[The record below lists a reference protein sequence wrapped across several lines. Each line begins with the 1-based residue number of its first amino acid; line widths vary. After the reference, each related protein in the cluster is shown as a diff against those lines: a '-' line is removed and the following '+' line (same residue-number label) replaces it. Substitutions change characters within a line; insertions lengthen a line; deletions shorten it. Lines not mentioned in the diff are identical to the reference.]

1 MAPKMITDRNDRLDP
16 LFRHDYVAQQH
27 LLRYMFACEQLKSQE
42 PLKVLDIACGT
53 GFGTQI
59 LRQNGLNAVG
69 ADLDRSQI
77 AVARETWGD
86 YFQYADVLNLPF
98 EDNSFE
104 AVVSF
109 ETVEHVM
116 DGNKFMTEMRRVL
129 KPDGVLICSTPN
141 IRYTSHPPYHLL
153 EYEPEA
159 FFALVEQN
167 FAEVARYGQ
176 YFHLSNRLQDLWQWY
191 IAAYIMAFRNKLLR
205 SNSSSPTNR
214 VGELTLLTN
223 ELDVETNPYRVQPY
237 KSDAWLRIMITV
249 AR

>member
-1 MAPKMITDRNDRLDP
+1 MITDRNDRLDP

-27 LLRYMFACEQLKSQE
+27 LLRYMFACGQLKSQK
-42 PLKVLDIACGT
+42 PVKVLDIACGT

-59 LRQNGLNAVG
+59 LRQNDLNATG

-77 AVARETWGD
+77 AIARENWGD

-109 ETVEHVM
+109 ETVEHIM

-153 EYEPEA
+153 EYEPA
-159 FFALVEQN
+159 SFFALVEQN
-167 FAEVARYGQ
+167 FVEVTRYGQ
-176 YFHLSNRLQDLWQWY
+176 YFHLSNRLQDLWQWH
-191 IAAYIMAFRNKLLR
+191 IAAYILAFRNKLLR
-205 SNSSSPTNR
+205 STNTSSPTYN
-214 VGELTLLTN
+214 VDELTQLTDQ
-223 ELDVETNPYRVQPY
+223 LDVNTNPYRVQPY
-237 KSDAWLRIMITV
+237 KGDNWLRIMITV